1 MKNVIITGCSRGIG
15 YELVKIFSEND
26 FNVITLSRNIEPIS
40 DLNLKNV
47 KSYYLDI
54 SIPDYVKEALTRFQH
69 PTPKQAIHAPSKYVP
84 PDYGIKKQREY
95 LDTSMPMTP

>member
-1 MKNVIITGCSRGIG
+1 MKNVIITGSSRGIG
-15 YELVKIFSEND
+15 FELVKIFSEND

-54 SIPDYVKEALTRFQH
+54 SIPDSITKATSF
-69 PTPKQAIHAPSKYVP
+69 
-84 PDYGIKKQREY
+84 IKKRI
-95 LDTSMPMTP
+95 